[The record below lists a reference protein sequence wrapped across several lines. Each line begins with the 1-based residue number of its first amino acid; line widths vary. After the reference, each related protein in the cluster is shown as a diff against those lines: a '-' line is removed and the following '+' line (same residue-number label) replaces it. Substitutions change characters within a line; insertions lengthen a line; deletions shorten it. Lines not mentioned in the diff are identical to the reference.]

1 MNINDLYKRLETIF
15 VDYTTHNW
23 KNGWQHEGDRLSK
36 ELDIQ
41 KSVPWNNLFLLQSS
55 YNELSLDGPQ
65 GFEIDVKKYEN
76 LERIK
81 INIETKQ
88 MADVNLFYY
97 VDNELDW
104 LDQQDFI
111 CDLCQ
116 NVYNANILLRE
127 SISVIPKI
135 PHNEMNPKFV
145 KSYRRKRQ
153 LVELGM

>member
-15 VDYTTHNW
+15 VDYTTNHW

-36 ELDIQ
+36 ELTIQ

-76 LERIK
+76 RFIK

-116 NVYNANILLRE
+116 NVYNANVKLRE

-135 PHNEMNPKFV
+135 PHNEMNPKFA

-153 LVELGM
+153 LAELGM